1 MSEQP
6 YSCPIEGVLDLIGGK
21 WKIYI
26 LWALID
32 GPLRYSELLAEVNGI
47 SEKMLIQQLK
57 SLQAS
62 GLVNRTQYPEM
73 PPRVEYALTECGHSL
88 VPLLNGLC
96 EWGEEHVRRQEAAP
110 SV

>member
-1 MSEQP
+1 MRES

-32 GPLRYSELLAEVNGI
+32 GPQRYSELLAEVNGI

-57 SLQAS
+57 ALQADD
-62 GLVNRTQYPEM
+62 LVERTQYPEM
-73 PPRVEYALTECGHSL
+73 PPRVEYALSERGRSL

-96 EWGEEHVRRQEAAP
+96 EWGEAHVTGPCVEEAAA
-110 SV
+110 